1 MEGQTMDNDTAVKL
15 AEVDQRARNNTRRIE
30 KLEEVQDEIR
40 SLATSTAVMAQRL
53 GEVENHVDEIKVSVK
68 TLEGKPGKRWENFA
82 EKLIWLVVGG
92 CVAYALMQIG
102 INV

>member
-1 MEGQTMDNDTAVKL
+1 MEEVTIDNAVKL
-15 AEVDQRARNNTRRIE
+15 AEVDQRARSNTRRIE

-53 GEVENHVDEIKVSVK
+53 GEVERHVDA
-68 TLEGKPGKRWENFA
+68 KPGKRWESIV

-92 CVAYALMQIG
+92 VIAAALAQAG
-102 INV
+102 II

>member
-1 MEGQTMDNDTAVKL
+1 MEEVTMDNAVKL
-15 AEVDQRARNNTRRIE
+15 AEVDQRARSNTRRIE

-53 GEVENHVDEIKVSVK
+53 GEVESHVDEIKASVK
-68 TLEGKPGKRWENFA
+68 ILEAKPGKRWESIV

-92 CVAYALMQIG
+92 AIAAALAQAG
-102 INV
+102 II

>member
-1 MEGQTMDNDTAVKL
+1 MEEATMGNAVKL
-15 AEVDQRARNNTRRIE
+15 AEVDQRVRSNTRRIE

-53 GEVENHVDEIKVSVK
+53 GEVENHVDEIKASVK
-68 TLEGKPGKRWENFA
+68 TLEEKPGNRWERFV

-92 CVAYALMQIG
+92 IITAALVEAG
-102 INV
+102 III

>member
-1 MEGQTMDNDTAVKL
+1 MEEAMDNAVKL
-15 AEVDQRARNNTRRIE
+15 AEVDQRVRSNTRRIE

-53 GEVENHVDEIKVSVK
+53 GEVENHVDEIKSSVK
-68 TLEGKPGKRWENFA
+68 TLEAKPGNRWENFV

-92 CVAYALMQIG
+92 VVAAVLAQAG
-102 INV
+102 III

>member
-1 MEGQTMDNDTAVKL
+1 MEEKMDNAVKL
-15 AEVDQRARNNTRRIE
+15 AEVDQRARSNTRRIE

-68 TLEGKPGKRWENFA
+68 TLEAKPGKRWDNIVD
-82 EKLIWLVVGG
+82 KLIWFAVG
-92 CVAYALMQIG
+92 VILALALAQIG
-102 INV
+102 INT